1 MTIDKYNPVLSSS
14 EKQALKKLK
23 HIENLAKSN
32 PKLSQEK
39 KEKND
44 AKRERREQ
52 SGSTKAFK

>member
-1 MTIDKYNPVLSSS
+1 MAIDKHNPMLSSS

-23 HIENLAKSN
+23 HKNFVAAANPALA
-32 PKLSQEK
+32 LAK

-44 AKRERREQ
+44 AKRERREL